1 MNSFIKNNSL
11 LKNNNTGPCDLDWR
25 IIGSSSWDCYQQSI
39 LDTITS
45 ATVENVVNL
54 VGSSGSFPGGLAYV
68 GGVLLSDGR
77 VFCVPHNATQARTYD
92 PSTNTVSLVGSS
104 GSFPGTYAYA
114 GGVLLSDGRVFCVPY
129 NATRARVYGGG
140 DSFNI
145 NVLLSAY
152 LNKF

>member
-11 LKNNNTGPCDLDWR
+11 LIQFSTPCDLDWR

-45 ATVENVVNL
+45 ATVENVANL

-68 GGVLLSDGR
+68 GGVLL
-77 VFCVPHNATQARTYD
+77 P
-92 PSTNTVSLVGSS
+92 
-104 GSFPGTYAYA
+104 
-114 GGVLLSDGRVFCVPY
+114 DGRVFCVPY

-140 DSFNI
+140 ESFNI

>member
-11 LKNNNTGPCDLDWR
+11 LIQFSTPCDLDWR

-45 ATVENVVNL
+45 ATVENVANL

-68 GGVLLSDGR
+68 GGVLLPDGR
-77 VFCVPHNATQARTYD
+77 VFCVPYNATQARTYD

-104 GSFPGTYAYA
+104 GSFPGNNAYI
-114 GGVLLSDGRVFCVPY
+114 GGVLLPDGRVFCVPH
-129 NATRARVYGGG
+129 NATQETKKHHTKNTK
-140 DSFNI
+140 NI
-145 NVLLSAY
+145 Q
-152 LNKF
+152 